1 MAHGRNAGAHPYR
14 RPHLGCC
21 KRDPWAEEQSSA
33 SRWAYQ
39 PCEPRFQGFTA
50 KEWRDWVLEPDG
62 STWCENKR
70 YEADCLVNWMV
81 GRWGL
86 EHLRSGRVLDVGG
99 EPGFLAAA
107 LLSQGISAT
116 VVDPTWDMTGK
127 DHWANDCK
135 SAAQFGAC
143 LEVFRRNFDLQFL
156 AEHRDLVQG
165 ASAVVSLYGDEA
177 TAPTVAFASRTKKPC
192 AIIPCNECVHFYP
205 EYDQTYEGYCEALL
219 QSAWWQGGSLEL
231 VLLEGVP
238 FSRALLVQHPAWSG
252 PPPQL
257 PGLQLGLMRASEWE
271 RRGHRRQQAE
281 KQQSSL
287 PQLPQHHPFW

>member
-271 RRGHRRQQAE
+271 RQQAE